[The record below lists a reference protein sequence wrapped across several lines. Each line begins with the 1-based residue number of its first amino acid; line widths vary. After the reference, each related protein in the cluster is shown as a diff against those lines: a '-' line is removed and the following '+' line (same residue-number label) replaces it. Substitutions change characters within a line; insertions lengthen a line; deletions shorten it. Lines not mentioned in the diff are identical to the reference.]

1 MPAQYNKE
9 FCFNHNHRRFM
20 ARSRPI
26 LPSTSDL
33 RVPLVTFV
41 YMEDMQSVM
50 ENINSI
56 AQAFALSNI
65 DHRQVSSLTYL
76 MNTALK
82 TLDRLKHIQALSK
95 EDMAQQVVYDDLDMP
110 MAAPDPQPC
119 HAESASADEVPAV
132 AAPESAGCP
141 TLAAPAFG
149 ASRAGMKPAE
159 EAPCASDCH
168 AESAPAGEASAVVPG
183 APNPSAEEPRAAE
196 HEEEPLLTLQPVPS
210 PATNPSF

>member
-1 MPAQYNKE
+1 MSSLQRCRHLSLSGARCTMPAQYNKE

-20 ARSRPI
+20 ARSRRGPI

-41 YMEDMQSVM
+41 CMEDMQSVM

-82 TLDRLKHIQALSK
+82 TLDRLKDIQALSK
-95 EDMAQQVVYDDLDMP
+95 EDMAQ
-110 MAAPDPQPC
+110 
-119 HAESASADEVPAV
+119 ESSTTT
-132 AAPESAGCP
+132 SICP
-141 TLAAPAFG
+141 WPPPT
-149 ASRAGMKPAE
+149 
-159 EAPCASDCH
+159 
-168 AESAPAGEASAVVPG
+168 
-183 APNPSAEEPRAAE
+183 
-196 HEEEPLLTLQPVPS
+196 PS
-210 PATNPSF
+210 PSPRSTTTVILSPRQRAKSLA